1 MYEIYV
7 QLHMLVCREWDLY
20 KLLMILHKLS
30 MFYKTQASRKVSSYL
45 FLMIFGRDCSYLLQM
60 GK

>member
-7 QLHMLVCREWDLY
+7 QLHMLVCRGWDFY

-30 MFYKTQASRKVSSYL
+30 MFYKTQASRKVSPYL
-45 FLMIFGRDCSYLLQM
+45 FLTSFGRNCSYLLQM
-60 GK
+60 DK